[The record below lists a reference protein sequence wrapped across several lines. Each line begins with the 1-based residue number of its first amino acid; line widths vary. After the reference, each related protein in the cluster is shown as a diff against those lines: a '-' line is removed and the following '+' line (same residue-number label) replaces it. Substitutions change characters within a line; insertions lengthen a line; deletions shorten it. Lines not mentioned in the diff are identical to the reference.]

1 MVVGIAVFGSI
12 TAALAGRLIQAGAAD
27 ADTAEAQE
35 RVLQLEAMVDRLSTA
50 LAQLNA
56 GSGDDLP
63 RAKAGPMRSDG

>member
-12 TAALAGRLIQAGAAD
+12 TAALAGRPIQAGAAD

-35 RVLQLEAMVDRLSTA
+35 RVLQLEAMVDRLSAA
-50 LAQLNA
+50 LAQLSA